1 MRRIKSFVLLEVI
14 GRGSY
19 STVFRCINI
28 NEDVSKY
35 YACKVYKRKDMN
47 QRMIKNLH
55 EEIAAL
61 KKFTGSPKSN
71 VSIFVAVFKTK
82 RHFYTIIDYC
92 NGGDLDSLM
101 SFGLKLTE
109 RQVQYIF
116 REVLV
121 AVKELQEKNIIHR
134 DIKNAN
140 ILLHLK

>member
-1 MRRIKSFVLLEVI
+1 
-14 GRGSY
+14 
-19 STVFRCINI
+19 
-28 NEDVSKY
+28 
-35 YACKVYKRKDMN
+35 
-47 QRMIKNLH
+47 MIKNLH

-61 KKFTGSPKSN
+61 KKFTSSPKSN
-71 VSIFVAVFKTK
+71 VSKFVAVFKTK

-121 AVKELQEKNIIHR
+121 AVKEMQEKNIIHR

-140 ILLHLK
+140 ILLHLR